1 MSQEKIKMPS
11 SEGKS
16 ENGKQGCFDGFVPVQ
31 GDSTTGAGKGQEV
44 GPVERILLSKAAIGQ
59 ENAVTRREIANALG
73 LQKDGERKV
82 SKLLEKERQGR
93 TICSC
98 ARGLFLPAEGLKG
111 EMEVRRYLRKCEA
124 IAKGTFMSLR
134 AARLRQKVLDGQTSF
149 EDQEEG

>member
-1 MSQEKIKMPS
+1 MNEKRMPS

-44 GPVERILLSKAAIGQ
+44 GAIETILRSKGAVGE
-59 ENAVTRREIANALG
+59 ENAVTRREVADALG

-82 SKLLEKERQGR
+82 SKLLEKERQTR
-93 TICSC
+93 VICSC
-98 ARGLFLPAEGLKG
+98 KSGLFLPSEGLKG
-111 EMEVRRYLRKCEA
+111 QLEIRAYRHKVER
-124 IAKGTFMSLR
+124 IARGCFMSLKG
-134 AARLRQKVLDGQTSF
+134 ARLRQKVLDGQTSF

>member
-1 MSQEKIKMPS
+1 MSQEKIKMPL

-16 ENGKQGCFDGFVPVQ
+16 ENGKPQSIAAVRD
-31 GDSTTGAGKGQEV
+31 DSTTGAGKGQEV
-44 GPVERILLSKAAIGQ
+44 GAIETILRSKGAVGE
-59 ENAVTRREIANALG
+59 ENAVTRREVADAFG

-124 IAKGTFMSLR
+124 IATGTFRSLR
-134 AARLRQKVLDGQTSF
+134 AARLRQKVLDGQTTF